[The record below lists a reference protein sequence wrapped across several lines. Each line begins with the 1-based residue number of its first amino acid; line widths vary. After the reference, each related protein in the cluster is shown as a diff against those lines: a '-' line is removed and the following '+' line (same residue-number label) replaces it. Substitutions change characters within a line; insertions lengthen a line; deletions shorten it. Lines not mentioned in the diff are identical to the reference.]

1 MVAKAFSRV
10 AHGAYLISSINPY
23 ALVRKQDI
31 NEMVAVIELQQLEES
46 LASHSTGRWITA
58 AEVKL
63 SGDARWKR
71 IREQAMAGW
80 ATDGV
85 IKRIPDKYTEW
96 ALAGGVRHSTNS
108 DAGWAEATINRLWPE
123 GLFQFFTDYLFYFCI
138 MGELYFLPKFNG
150 IRQLVGY
157 ELISPLEV
165 INVYEDAATKKIFFD
180 RQWQETSVQKL
191 DGGETLDVR
200 LNNKRK
206 AYSSDEVFVI
216 KWNSTAN
223 RGLPFVHPIVHWVMI
238 YNEWLKD
245 RAITNR
251 MRSFA
256 FLKRK
261 LTGGHSGTAITKAD
275 LLSSQL
281 MKTASYVPGR
291 SDQYGYGYKKEK
303 MPAGGILTEDANTEW
318 DTISFDIQGDDA
330 SPDGHAF
337 RQQVCALTG
346 IPEALLF
353 SDDKSKLD
361 AADSRIESLVRK
373 IEYYREMFADHLNAI
388 LQHCR
393 NVELVQSNKLDV
405 VLAGRRVDT
414 RVHLHFKPAAVGE
427 RRFVT
432 EDLNKA
438 MIGGQIS
445 RLTAMEVS
453 PFVVDPK
460 IEEERIRAEY
470 GDEMGTEFL
479 DRIGAAKSNRD
490 DEDTDNIKK
499 KGDEETGKRG
509 KERDTAKK
517 GAGEK

>member
-1 MVAKAFSRV
+1 MKSLVAKTYSQAVQRV
-10 AHGAYLISSINPY
+10 SSINPLRIISKRKVEEM
-23 ALVRKQDI
+23 LVHI
-31 NEMVAVIELQQLEES
+31 NHLEES
-46 LASHSTGRWITA
+46 LSSHSLGGWTTA
-58 AEVKL
+58 AERNL

-71 IREQAMAGW
+71 IREQSMAGW
-80 ATDGV
+80 AADGV
-85 IKRIPDKYTEW
+85 IKRTPDTYIEW
-96 ALAGGVRHSTNS
+96 ALAGGVRYSTNS
-108 DAGWAEATINRLWPE
+108 DAGWAESTIKRLWPS
-123 GLFQFFTDYLFYFCI
+123 GFFSFFSDYLFYFCI
-138 MGELYFLPKFNG
+138 MGEFYFLPKFNA

-157 ELISPLEV
+157 EIISPLEV
-165 INVYEDAATKKIFFD
+165 LNVYEDAITGKIFFD
-180 RQWQETSVQKL
+180 RQWQETIVSKSSN
-191 DGGETLDVR
+191 GELLDVR
-200 LNNKRK
+200 LENKRQ
-206 AYSSDEVFVI
+206 AYSSDEVFII

-256 FLKRK
+256 FLKRT
-261 LTGGHSGTAITKAD
+261 LNTHAGTAKVKAD
-275 LLSSQL
+275 QLSSEL
-281 MKTASYVPGR
+281 MKSDSYVPGR

-303 MPAGGILTEDANTEW
+303 MPTGGILTEDGNTTW
-318 DTISFDIQGDDA
+318 DTITFPIQGDDA

-361 AADSRIESLVRK
+361 AADSRVESLVRK
-373 IEYYREMFADHLNAI
+373 IEYYREMFTGHVNAI

-393 NVELVQSNKLDV
+393 NVELVQSNKLEV
-405 VLAGRRVDT
+405 SLAGRRVDT

-427 RRFVT
+427 RRFIT

-438 MIGGQIS
+438 MVGGQIS

-453 PFVVDPK
+453 PFVTDPA
-460 IEEERIRAEY
+460 IEEKRIKAERN
-470 GDEMGTEFL
+470 DEMNDEFL
-479 DRIGAAKSNRD
+479 DRIGTAKSNRD
-490 DEDTDNIKK
+490 DEDTDNKK
-499 KGDEETGKRG
+499 KSKDEDAGTRSKKRV
-509 KERDTAKK
+509 TSKK